1 VLRSRKPREERGL
14 GAPSTPTSLRSSRG
28 PPPASLLAADRAVL
42 IASGTFTWRGGD
54 ASIFSLDV
62 WSEWP

>member
-1 VLRSRKPREERGL
+1 VLRSGKPREERGL

-28 PPPASLLAADRAVL
+28 PPPASLLAVL
-42 IASGTFTWRGGD
+42 IASGTLTWRGGD
-54 ASIFSLDV
+54 AWIFSSAV